1 MTKPRTD
8 GYRARRV
15 LLDNAALI
23 RDAEECLK
31 ELKQE
36 RLSMTA
42 YVLVADIRR
51 TLAEIHRN
59 ELIIMTGSYE
69 EGE

>member
-1 MTKPRTD
+1 MTKPTTD
-8 GYRARRV
+8 GYRAKRI
-15 LLDNAALI
+15 LLDNSALI
-23 RDAEECLK
+23 RDAEKCLK

-42 YVLVADIRR
+42 YVLIADIRR

-59 ELIIMTGSYE
+59 ELVIMTGSYE
-69 EGE
+69 ED